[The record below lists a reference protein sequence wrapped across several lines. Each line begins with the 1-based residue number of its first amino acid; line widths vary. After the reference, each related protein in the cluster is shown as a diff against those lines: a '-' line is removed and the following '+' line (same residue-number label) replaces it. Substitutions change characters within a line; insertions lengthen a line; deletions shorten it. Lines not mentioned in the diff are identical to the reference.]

1 MSKVTLAY
9 LHPNEVSANFHH
21 SLVGLLMTDAGGSR
35 YLMHPDG
42 QKAVRCGTDG
52 LVQGR
57 NLAVEEFLESDVEWL
72 FWVDSD
78 MGFAGDILNRLMA
91 SADPETKPIV
101 GGLCFV
107 QWEVGQDGMLGHR
120 TIPRPTVYSYDEG
133 RFKGSA
139 WYPVN
144 SVVETAATGS
154 ACVLIH
160 RKVFADIAEQYG
172 PIWYDRI
179 KNEHG
184 TLMGEDVSFCARAQA
199 CGHKIHIN
207 TGAKTNHQKTAW
219 VSEADFWM
227 RSAAPPATERTTVIV
242 PVHHRPAN
250 AAPFMRSLRASTGLV
265 DVIAV
270 AQSDDGETIAAWE
283 AEGVRVQL
291 SEHKSFAHKVNV
303 AFEVVETFVETLW
316 VFLVGDD
323 VHFHARWLDHLQ
335 WVASQADA
343 KVIGSNDLGNP
354 AVIAGDH
361 ATHMMISSQY
371 IRDVGASWDGPGKIT
386 HDGYRHNFVDN
397 EIVEAAKQR
406 GVWSMA
412 LGSLV
417 EHLHPAWDDKR
428 PMDETYR
435 LGQIS
440 FERDHKLFEARYRE
454 HVMGEKAHS
463 SKGLRIRSLD
473 EIGGTS

>member
-1 MSKVTLAY
+1 MAGPKVTLAY
-9 LHPNEVSANFHH
+9 LHPNELSANFHH
-21 SLVGLLMTDAGGSR
+21 AFVGLLMRDAAGGR
-35 YLMHPDG
+35 HLMHPDG

-57 NLAVEEFLESDVEWL
+57 NLAVEEFLASDVEWL
-72 FWVDSD
+72 FWLDVD
-78 MGFAGDILNRLMA
+78 MGFAPDILARLLA
-91 SADPETKPIV
+91 VADETRPIV

-120 TIPRPTVYSYDEG
+120 TIPRPTLYAYADGKYQGVG
-133 RFKGSA
+133 

-179 KNEHG
+179 QNGHG
-184 TLMGEDVSFCARAQA
+184 MLMGEDVSFCARAA
-199 CGHKIHIN
+199 AVGHKVHVD
-207 TGAKTNHQKTAW
+207 TGARTNHQKTAW

-227 RSAAPPATERTTVIV
+227 RAAAPPATQRTTVIV

-265 DVIAV
+265 DVVAV
-270 AQSDDGETIAAWE
+270 AMEDDVETIEAWRS
-283 AEGVRVQL
+283 EGVGVLL
-291 SEHKSFAHKVNV
+291 SDRKSFAHKVNV
-303 AFEVVETFVETLW
+303 AFATVVTPW
-316 VFLVGDD
+316 IFLVGDD
-323 VHFHARWLDHLQ
+323 VHFHPGWLDHLQ
-335 WVASQADA
+335 WVAEKAGA
-343 KVIGSNDLGNP
+343 KVVGSNDLGNP
-354 AVIAGDH
+354 AVIAGTH
-361 ATHMMISSQY
+361 ATHMLIDSAYVQ
-371 IRDVGASWDGPGKIT
+371 DVGASWDGPGIVT

-397 EIVEAAKQR
+397 EIVEAAKVR

-417 EHLHPAWDDKR
+417 EHLHPAWDDR
-428 PMDETYR
+428 RVMDETYR
-435 LGQIS
+435 LGQS
-440 FERDHKLFEARYRE
+440 TFERDHTLFEARYRE
-454 HVMGEKAHS
+454 HVLGEKPERRP
-463 SKGLRIRSLD
+463 LRLPPLA
-473 EIGGTS
+473 EVGV